1 MESRSILWIGLKQIA
16 ENRWY
21 MSMLF
26 GVYAGIINT
35 HSFSFSQ
42 ALCMSM
48 KVFFFIHLA
57 FLNEHQPSDSLSS
70 SWALPFFPTCM
81 VARARLWPRV
91 AASPHNTCV
100 VLKIIESTHP
110 VAASGCFS
118 RVAASGRFCRVAA
131 SGRFCRVAASG
142 CFSRVAA
149 SGLFCRVVGSG
160 RKWLLLSSGRKWPLL
175 SSGREWPQVAAF
187 SFFNFH
193 PQCDCCDIAVL
204 ELLDTGIN
212 SFSCFVLLS
221 SLSKQKLEVNHF
233 CQI

>member
-1 MESRSILWIGLKQIA
+1 
-16 ENRWY
+16 
-21 MSMLF
+21 MLF

-57 FLNEHQPSDSLSS
+57 FLMSISLLIHFLLHEHCLFSNMYGGPS
-70 SWALPFFPTCM
+70 PP
-81 VARARLWPRV
+81 V
-91 AASPHNTCV
+91 AASGRFSPQHV
-100 VLKIIESTHP
+100 HGLKIIESAHS

-149 SGLFCRVVGSG
+149 SGRFCRVAGSG

-175 SSGREWPQVAAF
+175 SSGRKWPLF
-187 SFFNFH
+187 PFFNFH
-193 PQCDCCDIAVL
+193 PPCNRCDIAVL

-221 SLSKQKLEVNHF
+221 SLSKQKWEVNHF